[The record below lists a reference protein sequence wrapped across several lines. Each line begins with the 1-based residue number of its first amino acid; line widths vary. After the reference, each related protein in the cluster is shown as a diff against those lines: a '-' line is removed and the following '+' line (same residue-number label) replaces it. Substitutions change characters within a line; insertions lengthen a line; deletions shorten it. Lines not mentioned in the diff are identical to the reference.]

1 MLADA
6 LTASQKQALGR
17 LLSTVEMHERELR
30 GANWANDHRNIE
42 PHYPTS
48 SRPSL
53 QPSWTTRPKVMP
65 GSTRSSS
72 TATAP

>member
-30 GANWANDHRNIE
+30 GA
-42 PHYPTS
+42 
-48 SRPSL
+48 L
-53 QPSWTTRPKVMP
+53 P
-65 GSTRSSS
+65 GSRSKMSHVGEPL
-72 TATAP
+72 AGALGDILEALAQCKRQGM

>member
-30 GANWANDHRNIE
+30 SA
-42 PHYPTS
+42 
-48 SRPSL
+48 L
-53 QPSWTTRPKVMP
+53 P
-65 GSTRSSS
+65 GSRSNMSHIGEPL
-72 TATAP
+72 AAALRDILEALAQCKRQGM